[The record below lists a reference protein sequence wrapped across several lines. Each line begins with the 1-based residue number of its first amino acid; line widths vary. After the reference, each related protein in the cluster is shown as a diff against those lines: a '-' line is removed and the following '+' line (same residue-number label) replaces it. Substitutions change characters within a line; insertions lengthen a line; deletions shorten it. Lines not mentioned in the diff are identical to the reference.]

1 MNKKINSIFSIVGF
15 MTEIFYLIN
24 ALNIWIYHI
33 TISFTNIIDSIFK
46 ILIVIVGIILII
58 ISMIFHKEN
67 YKIAN
72 VINYISIGILILSTF
87 LLVI

>member
-1 MNKKINSIFSIVGF
+1 MNKKINSIFSIIGF

-24 ALNIWIYHI
+24 ALNIWIHHI

-67 YKIAN
+67 YKIVN
-72 VINYISIGILILSTF
+72 VTNYISIGILVLSTF

>member
-1 MNKKINSIFSIVGF
+1 MNKKINSIFSIIGF

-24 ALNIWIYHI
+24 ALNIWIHHI
-33 TISFTNIIDSIFK
+33 TISFANIIDSIFK

-67 YKIAN
+67 YKIVN
-72 VINYISIGILILSTF
+72 VTNYISIAILVLSTF

>member
-1 MNKKINSIFSIVGF
+1 MNKKINLIFSIIGF

-24 ALNIWIYHI
+24 ALNIWIHHI
-33 TISFTNIIDSIFK
+33 TISFANIIDSIFK

-67 YKIAN
+67 YKIVN

>member
-1 MNKKINSIFSIVGF
+1 MNKKINLIFSIIGF
-15 MTEIFYLIN
+15 MTEMFYLIN
-24 ALNIWIYHI
+24 ALNIWIHHI
-33 TISFTNIIDSIFK
+33 TISFANIIDSIFK

-67 YKIAN
+67 YKIVN

>member
-1 MNKKINSIFSIVGF
+1 MNKKINLIFSIIGF

-24 ALNIWIYHI
+24 ALNIWIHHI
-33 TISFTNIIDSIFK
+33 TISFANIIDSIFK
-46 ILIVIVGIILII
+46 ILIVIVGLILII

-67 YKIAN
+67 YKIVN

>member
-1 MNKKINSIFSIVGF
+1 MNKKINSIFSIIGF

-24 ALNIWIYHI
+24 ALNIWIHHI
-33 TISFTNIIDSIFK
+33 TISFANIIDSIFK

-67 YKIAN
+67 YKIVN

>member
-1 MNKKINSIFSIVGF
+1 MNKKINLIFSIIGF

-24 ALNIWIYHI
+24 ALNIWIHHI
-33 TISFTNIIDSIFK
+33 TISFANIIDSIFK
-46 ILIVIVGIILII
+46 ILIVIVGLILII

-67 YKIAN
+67 YKLVN

>member
-1 MNKKINSIFSIVGF
+1 MNKKINLIFSIIGF

-24 ALNIWIYHI
+24 ALNIWIHHI
-33 TISFTNIIDSIFK
+33 TISFANIIDSIFK

-67 YKIAN
+67 YKIVN
-72 VINYISIGILILSTF
+72 VIYYISIGILILSTF

>member
-1 MNKKINSIFSIVGF
+1 MNKKVNSVFSIIGF
-15 MTEIFYLIN
+15 LTEIFYLIN
-24 ALNIWIYHI
+24 ALHIWFRHI
-33 TISFTNIIDSIFK
+33 TISFVNIIDSIFK
-46 ILIVIVGIILII
+46 ILIVIVGLILMI

-67 YKIAN
+67 YKIIN